1 MLGLLSD
8 TVLTMH
14 VVAST
19 PEEALASDA
28 ISASD
33 GVTHWRP
40 HDAYMP
46 DERWHAENCVTPK
59 VLWHRAGIF
68 IPEPVRP
75 GLHWEG
81 RGYLWCSNCQRQGPA
96 QLAMDFCKEA
106 CCHRSPT
113 DHAPK
118 CTHRS

>member
-1 MLGLLSD
+1 MRFTRAVVWSMLGLLSD

-46 DERWHAENCVTPK
+46 DERWHAEDCVTPK
-59 VLWHRAGIF
+59 VLWGVSDQPRTRATRSQLGGA
-68 IPEPVRP
+68 
-75 GLHWEG
+75 GLLAVFQLPA
-81 RGYLWCSNCQRQGPA
+81 RGPSATRDGL
-96 QLAMDFCKEA
+96 L
-106 CCHRSPT
+106 
-113 DHAPK
+113 
-118 CTHRS
+118 